1 MRTTKEI
8 ENNGVAILRQD
19 DYNFARIFVS
29 KEEATLVCRVD
40 VPSTLNMTQDEAD
53 IYKVVSQGTYVPFH
67 GKVGGNNNPE
77 WEQLMEQLYQIRE
90 RIFSL
95 MQLQQDI
102 KVLSVLK
109 GGKDVLDATK
119 GSKPSA

>member
-1 MRTTKEI
+1 MRITKEI
-8 ENNGVAILRQD
+8 ESHGIAILKQD

-29 KEEATLVCRVD
+29 KDEATLVCRID

-67 GKVGGNNNPE
+67 GRVGGNDNPE
-77 WEQLMEQLYQIRE
+77 WNQLMEQLFQIRE
-90 RIFSL
+90 HIGSL
-95 MQLQQDI
+95 MRLQQDI

-109 GGKDVLDATK
+109 GGKDVLDVTK